1 MFSADGF
8 SPGRIMQRGRYLTK
22 KLTLSVITLIFVVVF
37 NFFLFRIL
45 PGDPAR
51 ALVGVGRMKPKT
63 VENIRQQFGLD
74 KPIWLDIDKIKTGDL
89 IGGFDSQFIAYV
101 INLAQGNLG
110 VSFANRLQVK
120 DILVERVGK
129 TVLLLFTGEIVAI
142 FLGSLLGVIA
152 SWKRGSKLDLGI
164 LIWGLFTWSIP
175 TFFFGIILV
184 ILARGHLP
192 TGMMVT
198 VGLKPEDGWI
208 YWKDVARHLVLPT
221 ITLGIGFTSSYMM
234 VMRSSI
240 VEVLSED
247 YILAAKAKGLSN
259 FQIIKD
265 HALKNAMLPMVTL
278 LALSLGYTV
287 GGAIQVE
294 TGFSWPGVGRLI
306 FDSVVKQD
314 YPVLQG
320 AFLLLAVSVI
330 GANFLADL
338 IYTLLD
344 PRVQLETP
352 ADARSTGNITWR
364 WNTALQILVLGIKNF
379 PDRLAALRW
388 KIGRTLNRFLEG
400 LLRVPAALWGG
411 LIIYW
416 KTLKKKPMALFGMIM
431 LLTIIVVA
439 VAAPLFVPY
448 TMEEMA
454 TLKIHTEDI
463 LAPPDAVHLLGRDD
477 SGKDVLSQLIYGA
490 RISLIVGFSA
500 SIMSL
505 FIGTF
510 VGMTAGYFGGKLDGV
525 LMRVVDILMVIPT
538 LPLMLVII
546 TFWGRGLDKI
556 ILVIGLLY
564 WTYMARL
571 VRSQVISIKQRHYVL
586 RAKALG
592 ASDFRIII
600 RHIFPQVVPL
610 IIAQGVLDTS
620 TAIIAE
626 SSLAFLGLGDPTKV
640 SWGMMLNFAFARA
653 ISQEA
658 WWFLLPPG
666 FAIVWVSLALVLIG
680 TALEE
685 VFNPRLKS
693 HHLFDARKMLSM
705 LTISPTEEGNS
716 GKGT

>member
-1 MFSADGF
+1 
-8 SPGRIMQRGRYLTK
+8 MQRGRYLIRKFSLAT
-22 KLTLSVITLIFVVVF
+22 LTLIVVVVF

-51 ALVGVGRMKPKT
+51 ALIGIGRMKPDA
-63 VENIRQQFGLD
+63 VERINQQFGLD
-74 KPIWLDIDKIKTGDL
+74 KPIWMDFDKLKEGDFV
-89 IGGFDSQFIAYV
+89 GAVDSQFVAY
-101 INLAQGNLG
+101 ISNLSQGNLG
-110 VSFANRLQVK
+110 VSFSNKLDVK
-120 DILVERVGK
+120 EILLDRVWK
-129 TVLLLFTGEIVAI
+129 TVLLLFTGLIVAI
-142 FLGSLLGVIA
+142 LLGSILGIIA
-152 SWKRGSKLDLGI
+152 SWRRGTKLDLGI

-175 TFFFGIILV
+175 TFFFGIILM

-198 VGLKPEDGWI
+198 VGLKPEDGLV
-208 YWKDVARHLVLPT
+208 YWRDVAKHLVLPT

-247 YILAAKAKGLSN
+247 YILTAKAKGLNN
-259 FQIIKD
+259 FQILRD

-287 GGAIQVE
+287 GGAIQTE
-294 TGFSWPGVGRLI
+294 TVFSWPGIGRLI
-306 FDSVVKQD
+306 FDSVGKQD

-344 PRVQLETP
+344 PRIQFETP
-352 ADARSTGNITWR
+352 SKVQQVQRFS
-364 WNTALQILVLGIKNF
+364 V
-379 PDRLAALRW
+379 
-388 KIGRTLNRFLEG
+388 RFLEAVRGVPKAFLGIPSAFQATIAKSTKAITAFLIRTKYFPSAIWIG
-400 LLRVPAALWGG
+400 LKAFWQ
-411 LIIYW
+411 
-416 KTLKKKPMALFGMIM
+416 TLKRKPMALFGTIM
-431 LLTIIVVA
+431 LLVIVILA
-439 VAAPLFVPY
+439 VFAPLIVPF
-448 TMEEMA
+448 TVEEMSTMKVTA
-454 TLKIHTEDI
+454 EDV
-463 LAPPDAVHLLGRDD
+463 LAPPDAEHLLGRDD
-477 SGKDVLSQLIYGA
+477 AGKDVLSQLIYGA

-500 SIMSL
+500 SFMSL
-505 FIGTF
+505 IIGTT
-510 VGMTAGYFGGKLDGV
+510 VGMVAGYFGGRVDNF
-525 LMRVVDILMVIPT
+525 LMRLVDCLMVIPT

-571 VRSQVISIKQRHYVL
+571 VRSQVISIKERHYVL

-592 ASDFRIII
+592 ASDLRIIV

-626 SSLAFLGLGDPTKV
+626 SSLAFLGLGDPTKI

-666 FAIVWVSLALVLIG
+666 FSIVWVSLSLVLIG

-685 VFNPRLKS
+685 VFNPRLKT

-705 LTISPTEEGNS
+705 LKITKPHSQDPEIREQTQ
-716 GKGT
+716 

>member
-1 MFSADGF
+1 
-8 SPGRIMQRGRYLTK
+8 
-22 KLTLSVITLIFVVVF
+22 
-37 NFFLFRIL
+37 
-45 PGDPAR
+45 
-51 ALVGVGRMKPKT
+51 MKPKT
-63 VENIRQQFGLD
+63 AQKIREQFGLD
-74 KPIWLDIDKIKTGDL
+74 KPIWFDTEKLLDGDFAEGL
-89 IGGFDSQFIAYV
+89 DSQFTAY
-101 INLAQGNLG
+101 IRNLSRGNLG
-110 VSFANRLQVK
+110 VSFANRLDVSE
-120 DILVERVGK
+120 ILIDRVWK

-142 FLGSLLGVIA
+142 LLGSVLGIIA
-152 SWKRGSKLDLGI
+152 SWRRGSKLDLGI
-164 LIWGLFTWSIP
+164 LVWGLFTWSIP

-208 YWKDVARHLVLPT
+208 YWKDVGRHLVLPT

-247 YILAAKAKGLSN
+247 YILTAKAKGLNN
-259 FQIIKD
+259 FQILRD

-294 TGFSWPGVGRLI
+294 TVFSWPGIGRLI
-306 FDSVVKQD
+306 FDSVGKQD

-320 AFLLLAVSVI
+320 AFLLLATSVI
-330 GANFLADL
+330 GANFLADFV
-338 IYTLLD
+338 YSLLD
-344 PRVQLETP
+344 PRVQLE
-352 ADARSTGNITWR
+352 RSSSGGQSQKFSLR
-364 WNTALQILVLGIKNF
+364 ILVGLRDFFVYLYKIPKTIWLGIKKT
-379 PDRLAALRW
+379 PDTILKILERIKRIPTGVTNGLKMSWPAL
-388 KIGRTLNRFLEG
+388 
-400 LLRVPAALWGG
+400 
-411 LIIYW
+411 
-416 KTLKKKPMALFGMIM
+416 KTKPMAAFGLVM
-431 LLTIIVVA
+431 LLAIVFLA
-439 VAAPLFVPY
+439 VFAPLVVPF
-448 TMEEMA
+448 TIDEMA
-454 TLKIHTEDI
+454 TMKVTAEDI
-463 LAPPDAVHLLGRDD
+463 LAPPDSAHILGRDD
-477 SGKDVLSQLIYGA
+477 AGKDVLSQLIYGA
-490 RISLIVGFSA
+490 RISLIVGFAA
-500 SIMSL
+500 SFMSL
-505 FIGTF
+505 IIGTI
-510 VGMTAGYFGGKLDGV
+510 VGMVAGYFGGRVDNF
-525 LMRVVDILMVIPT
+525 LMRLVDFLMVIPN

-546 TFWGRGLDKI
+546 TFWGRGLEKI

-571 VRSQVISIKQRHYVL
+571 VRSQVISIKERHYVL

-600 RHIFPQVVPL
+600 KHIFPQVVPL

-626 SSLAFLGLGDPTKV
+626 SSLAFLGLGDPTQV

-666 FAIVWVSLALVLIG
+666 FAIVWVSLSLVLIG

-685 VFNPRLKS
+685 IFNPRIKT
-693 HHLFDARKMLSM
+693 HHLFNPRVMLSQ
-705 LTISPTEEGNS
+705 LKISQPKHQKLENTD
-716 GKGT
+716 KI

>member
-1 MFSADGF
+1 
-8 SPGRIMQRGRYLTK
+8 MQRGAYLFRK
-22 KLTLSVITLIFVVVF
+22 FILAVLTLLVVIIF

-51 ALVGVGRMKPKT
+51 ALVGQGRMKPAT
-63 VENIRQQFGLD
+63 MQRIREQFGLD
-74 KPIWLDIDKIKTGDL
+74 KPVWVDVEKLNEGDL
-89 IGGFDSQFIAYV
+89 AGAFDSQFTAYFR
-101 INLAQGNLG
+101 NLFSGNLG
-110 VSFANRLQVK
+110 VSFSNRLEVR
-120 DILVERVGK
+120 DILVDKVGK

-142 FLGSLLGVIA
+142 TLGSLLGVIA
-152 SWKRGSKLDLGI
+152 SWRRGSKLDLGI

-184 ILARGHLP
+184 VLARGHLP

-198 VGLKPEDGWI
+198 VGLKPEDGWV

-247 YILAAKAKGLSN
+247 YILTAKAKGLNN
-259 FQIIKD
+259 FQILRD

-278 LALSLGYTV
+278 IALSLGYTV

-294 TGFSWPGVGRLI
+294 TVFSWPGIGRLI
-306 FDSVVKQD
+306 FDAVSKQD

-320 AFLLLAVSVI
+320 AFLLLAASVI
-330 GANFLADL
+330 LANFLADFV
-338 IYTLLD
+338 YTLLD
-344 PRVQLETP
+344 PRVRLDRP
-352 ADARSTGNITWR
+352 APVQVTQKFVVRVLNAFSTLFRTI
-364 WNTALQILVLGIKNF
+364 
-379 PDRLAALRW
+379 
-388 KIGRTLNRFLEG
+388 IGLPR
-400 LLRVPAALWGG
+400 ALWGM
-411 LIIYW
+411 
-416 KTLKKKPMALFGMIM
+416 LKRIVHAASAQSKKITRTPGGSLKGMKSFWQAFRQNPMALFGLVM
-431 LLTIIVVA
+431 LLVIVFLA
-439 VAAPLFVPY
+439 IFAPLIVPF
-448 TMEEMA
+448 TIEEMA
-454 TLKIHTEDI
+454 TMKVTAEDI
-463 LAPPDAVHLLGRDD
+463 LAPPDAGHLLGRDD
-477 SGKDVLSQLIYGA
+477 AGKDVLSQLIYGA
-490 RISLIVGFSA
+490 RISLIVGFAA
-500 SIMSL
+500 SFMSL
-505 FIGTF
+505 IIGTI
-510 VGMTAGYFGGKLDGV
+510 VGMTAGYFGGRVDTY
-525 LMRVVDILMVIPT
+525 LMRLVDFLMVIPT

-571 VRSQVISIKQRHYVL
+571 VRSQVISIKERHYVL
-586 RAKALG
+586 RAKAIG
-592 ASDFRIII
+592 ASDFRIIM

-610 IIAQGVLDTS
+610 IIAQGILDTS

-666 FAIVWVSLALVLIG
+666 ISIVVVSLSLVLIG

-685 VFNPRLKS
+685 IFNPRLKT

-705 LTISPTEEGNS
+705 LKITKPEAYPTETAEQN
-716 GKGT
+716 